1 MLSRK
6 KMLQILATMPLFGS
20 LAGLRNSSI
29 TSVSNL
35 TQPLIKRDFIRELG
49 LRPFIN
55 ARGTYTNLT
64 ASLMNE
70 ETLEAFNFM
79 SQQFVNLNDLRDKV
93 GERIAEML
101 KCEAAMVTAGA
112 ASALTLGTAAAITGN
127 NRELIRALPDYPGS
141 KREVIMQKSH
151 RFGYDRA
158 VRITGV
164 DIVEVE
170 SADDMER
177 KINSNTVMALN
188 YNAAEEHTIDQ
199 QTFVQI
205 GKKHKIIT
213 FVDAAAD
220 VPPVENLFKFT
231 QMGFD
236 LVTFSGG
243 KAIRGPQS
251 AGLLFGKK
259 QLIEAAK
266 LNHSPNSDT
275 IGRGMKVNKEEMVAM
290 MIALEVYLSKD
301 HNKEWQDWLD
311 WVDEINRH
319 VISVPTV
326 VAKTITPEAPPNMY
340 PGSQITWD
348 QNRIPLTPNELTRAL
363 RNGHPSIEAT
373 GGNSLFINVAMMN
386 SFEVGIVGR
395 RIREELEKAMI

>member
-6 KMLQILATMPLFGS
+6 KMLQILATLPLFGGIAS
-20 LAGLRNSSI
+20 TGISTVSI
-29 TSVSNL
+29 KSNL
-35 TQPLIKRDFIRELG
+35 IHSGIKRDFIRELG

-64 ASLMNE
+64 ASLMDRD
-70 ETLEAFNFM
+70 TLEAFNFM
-79 SQQFVNLNDLRDKV
+79 SQQFVNLNELRDKV

-101 KCEAAMVTAGA
+101 NCEAAMVTAGA

-127 NRELIRALPDYPGS
+127 NRELIRALPHLPGDQ
-141 KREVIMQKSH
+141 KEVIMQKSH

-164 DIVEVE
+164 NIVEVE
-170 SADDMER
+170 SAEDMER

-188 YNAAEEHTIDQ
+188 FNAADEHTIDQ
-199 QTFVQI
+199 RTFVEI
-205 GKKHKIIT
+205 GKKHNIVT

-231 QMGFD
+231 KMGFD

-259 QLIEAAK
+259 ELIEAAK

-290 MIALEVYLSKD
+290 MVALEVYLSKD
-301 HNKEWQDWLD
+301 HDKEWQDWLE
-311 WVDEINRH
+311 WVDDINR
-319 VISVPTV
+319 IAGSVPSV
-326 VAKTITPEAPPNMY
+326 IAETIIPDGPPNMF
-340 PGSQITWD
+340 PGSQISWD
-348 QNRIPLTPNELTRAL
+348 QSRIPITPNELTRAL
-363 RNGHPSIEAT
+363 RNGHPSIEAS
-373 GGNSLFINVAMMN
+373 GGSSLFINVAMMQ

-395 RIREELEKAMI
+395 RIKEELERAMI